1 MPLSKRNLPYCLNI
15 SKKGAMN
22 TGLTKKGVGV
32 TKILTHFEFDFKLNG
47 IFAIFTER
55 NQNSIWFYFLN
66 DDIWFVGLLEGSTG
80 PLFLL
85 GLLRARGHRD
95 CPVWA
100 RSCLCPPLRHR
111 PAPCQDL
118 PHHQCGRLRG
128 YDDVG
133 RAYDSQRAE
142 ETLNNKMVS
151 MFIFVSV
158 AVFRHMLLQGFMRL
172 QHDTAPVVIAPR
184 SIMVLGPWFNML
196 H

>member
-1 MPLSKRNLPYCLNI
+1 
-15 SKKGAMN
+15 MN

-66 DDIWFVGLLEGSTG
+66 YDIWFVGLLEGSTG

-85 GLLRARGHRD
+85 GLLRTRGHRD

-151 MFIFVSV
+151 MFIFLSV

-172 QHDTAPVVIAPR
+172 QHVRHCSCGNSTAFNHGVR
-184 SIMVLGPWFNML
+184 SMVQYATLTELLTSFLDQSSNR
-196 H
+196 